1 MAYREVTMVE
11 IKEVLRLWRAWTPK
25 KRIAAQLT
33 LDVKTVRRYIAA
45 AQTCGLTQAAPGE
58 AAEPPG
64 DDQLAAILV
73 ALAPDTG
80 RPHGD
85 AWERCVAERDE
96 IERLLGQRVRLS
108 KVRRL
113 LQRKDVDIPY
123 ATLHRF
129 AVAELGFGQ
138 RAPTIPVADGKPGEE
153 LHIDT
158 GWMTML
164 VPDEHGRRRRF
175 RAWIFTPHLSRY
187 RFVYPCFAE
196 STATAIEACEAAWQ
210 FYGGVFRV
218 VVPDCTSAIVH
229 TADPRAPRLVDDFLE
244 YAQARGFH
252 VDPAR
257 PRHPKDKARTERAVR
272 DVRDDGFAGER
283 LLDIDD
289 ARRRGRTWCADE
301 YGRRIHSTTQRAPR
315 EHFESDERAH
325 LLPAPT
331 TPYDVATWS
340 EPKVGA
346 DQHAQV
352 ARALYSLP
360 FEYRNKQVR
369 ARADRSTVRFYDIVT
384 RAHIKTRERVAPGK
398 RSTDLADFPEEKAI
412 YAARDAQALVNRAR
426 SHGRAIG
433 ELAERLLASSPLPWT
448 RMRQLYMLLGLVK
461 RYGAARVQDTC
472 AACVEADAIDVF
484 RVDRMLKLAVTP
496 PSSEPVLAR
505 VIPLP
510 ARFSRPASDYAV
522 LPCVEQARTEG
533 EDS

>member
-11 IKEVLRLWRAWTPK
+11 IKEVLRLWRAGTPK
-25 KRIAAQLT
+25 KRIAAQLA
-33 LDVKTVRRYIAA
+33 LDVKTVRRYI
-45 AQTCGLTQAAPGE
+45 G
-58 AAEPPG
+58 AAETVGLAPATPEPTEE
-64 DDQLAAILV
+64 QLAAVIA

-85 AWERCVAERDE
+85 AWQRCVEHRDE
-96 IERLLGQRVRLS
+96 IEQLLAQRVRLS

-113 LQRKDVDIPY
+113 LQRRDIDIPY

-138 RAPTIPVADGKPGEE
+138 RAPTIPVADGEPGEE

-164 VPDEHGRRRRF
+164 EPDEHGRRRRF
-175 RAWIFTPHLSRY
+175 RAWVFTPHLSRY

-196 STATAIEACEAAWQ
+196 STATAIEACEAAWE

-229 TADPRAPRLVDDFLE
+229 TADPHKPRLVDDFLE

-257 PRHPKDKARTERAVR
+257 PRHPKDKARTERTVR
-272 DVRDDGFAGER
+272 DVRDDCFTAER
-283 LLDIDD
+283 LLDLDD
-289 ARRRGRTWCADE
+289 ARRRARTWCADE
-301 YGRRIHSTTQRAPR
+301 YGRRKHSTTLRPPR
-315 EHFESDERAH
+315 EHFESDEHAH
-325 LLPAPT
+325 LLAAPT
-331 TPYDVATWS
+331 APYDVAVWS

-360 FEYRNKQVR
+360 FEYRGRQVR
-369 ARADRSTVRFYDIVT
+369 ARADRSTVRFYDIVS
-384 RAHIKTRERVAPGK
+384 RAWIKTHPRVGPGR
-398 RSTDLADFPEEKAI
+398 RSTDRADFPEEKAI
-412 YAARDAQALVNRAR
+412 YAARDAQAIVNRAR
-426 SHGRAIG
+426 SHGAAIG
-433 ELAERLLASSPLPWT
+433 ELAARLLASSPLPWT

-461 RYGAARVQDTC
+461 RYGAARVDEVCATC
-472 AACVEADAIDVF
+472 VDADAIDVF
-484 RVDRMLKLAVTP
+484 RVDRMLKLAVSTP
-496 PSSEPVLAR
+496 TSEPPLAP

-510 ARFSRPASDYAV
+510 ARFARPASDYAL
-522 LPCVEQARTEG
+522 LPCVEQARTQG

>member
-1 MAYREVTMVE
+1 MIE
-11 IKEVLRLWRAWTPK
+11 IKEVLRLWRAGTPK
-25 KRIAAQLT
+25 KRIASQLT
-33 LDVKTVRRYIAA
+33 LDIKTVRRYIAA
-45 AQTCGLTQAAPGE
+45 AEATGLTAPAVE
-58 AAEPPG
+58 AVTDE
-64 DDQLAAILV
+64 QLAAVLAAV
-73 ALAPDTG
+73 APDTG
-80 RPHGD
+80 RPHGE
-85 AWERCVAERDE
+85 AWLRCIDERDE

-113 LQRKDVDIPY
+113 LQRRGIEIPY
-123 ATLHRF
+123 TTLHRF

-138 RAPTIPVADGKPGEE
+138 RAPTIPVADGEPGEE

-164 VPDEHGRRRRF
+164 EPDEHGRRRRF

-196 STATAIEACEAAWQ
+196 STATAIEACEAAWE

-218 VVPDCTSAIVH
+218 VVPDCTAAIVH
-229 TADPRAPRLVDDFLE
+229 TADPRKPRIVDDFME
-244 YAQARGFH
+244 YAQARAFH

-272 DVRDDGFAGER
+272 DVRDDCFAGER
-283 LLDIDD
+283 ILGLDD

-301 YGRRIHSTTQRAPR
+301 YGQRTHSTTQRQPR
-315 EHFESDERAH
+315 EHFESVELAH
-325 LLPAPT
+325 LLPVPT
-331 TPYDVATWS
+331 STYDVASWS

-352 ARALYSLP
+352 ARSLYSLP
-360 FEYRNKQVR
+360 FEYRGHRVR
-369 ARADRSTVRFYDIVT
+369 ARADRSTVRFYDDVS
-384 RAHIKTRERVAPGK
+384 RALIKTHARVAAGQ
-398 RSTDLADFPEEKAI
+398 RSTDRTDFPEEKAI
-412 YAARDAQALVNRAR
+412 YAARDAQALVNRAK
-426 SHGRAIG
+426 SYGSAIG
-433 ELAERLLASSPLPWT
+433 ELAARLLASSPLPWT

-461 RYGAARVQDTC
+461 RYGASRVQETC
-472 AACVEADAIDVF
+472 ATCVAADAIDVF
-484 RVDRMLKLAVTP
+484 RVDRMLKRAVPVST
-496 PSSEPVLAR
+496 SEPVLAP

-510 ARFSRPASDYAV
+510 ARHLRPASDFAV

>member
-1 MAYREVTMVE
+1 MVE
-11 IKEVLRLWRAWTPK
+11 IKEVLRLWRAGTPK

-33 LDVKTVRRYIAA
+33 LDVKTVRKYVVA
-45 AQTCGLTQAAPGE
+45 AQAAGLQAPAIE
-58 AAEPPG
+58 ALTDEQVSAVV
-64 DDQLAAILV
+64 A

-85 AWERCVAERDE
+85 AWQRCVEARDE
-96 IERLLGQRVRLS
+96 IEQLLAQRVRLS

-113 LQRKDVDIPY
+113 LHRRGIEIPY

-153 LHIDT
+153 VHIDT

-164 VPDEHGRRRRF
+164 EPDARGRRRRF

-187 RFVYPCFAE
+187 RFVYPVWTE
-196 STATAIEACEAAWQ
+196 STATAIEACEAAWE

-218 VVPDCTSAIVH
+218 VVPDCTAAIVH
-229 TADPRAPRLVDDFLE
+229 TADPRKPRLVDDFLE

-257 PRHPKDKARTERAVR
+257 PRHPKDKARTERTVR
-272 DVRDDGFAGER
+272 DVRDDCFAGER
-283 LLDIDD
+283 LLDLDD
-289 ARRRGRTWCADE
+289 ARRRARTWCAEE
-301 YGRRIHSTTQRAPR
+301 YGRRTHSTTRRPPR
-315 EHFESDERAH
+315 EHFDTDERAQ
-325 LLPAPT
+325 LLAAPT
-331 TPYDVATWS
+331 TPYDVAIWS
-340 EPKVGA
+340 EPKVAA

-352 ARALYSLP
+352 ARSLYSLP
-360 FEYRNKQVR
+360 FEYRGHEVR
-369 ARADRSTVRFYDIVT
+369 ARADRSTVRFYDLVS
-384 RAHIKTRERVAPGK
+384 RALIKTHPRVAPGQ

-412 YAARDAQALVNRAR
+412 YATRDAQALVNRAR
-426 SHGRAIG
+426 SHGAAIG
-433 ELAERLLASSPLPWT
+433 ELAAQLLARSPLPWT

-472 AACVEADAIDVF
+472 ATCVAADAIDVF
-484 RVDRMLKLAVTP
+484 RVERMLKLALPTTTTEAP
-496 PSSEPVLAR
+496 PAR

-510 ARFSRPASDYAV
+510 ARHLRPASDYAV

-533 EDS
+533 DDS

>member
-1 MAYREVTMVE
+1 MVE
-11 IKEVLRLWRAWTPK
+11 IKEVLRLWRAGTPK

-33 LDVKTVRRYIAA
+33 LDVKTVRRYVAA
-45 AQTCGLTQAAPGE
+45 AEASGLRAPDAQDVTDE
-58 AAEPPG
+58 
-64 DDQLAAILV
+64 QLATVVA

-80 RPHGD
+80 RPHGE
-85 AWERCVAERDE
+85 AWQRCVDERDE

-113 LQRKDVDIPY
+113 LHRKGVEIPY
-123 ATLHRF
+123 PTLHRF
-129 AVAELGFGQ
+129 AVAEFGFGQ
-138 RAPTIPVADGKPGEE
+138 RAPTIPVADGEPGEE

-164 VPDEHGRRRRF
+164 ERDEHGKRRRF
-175 RAWIFTPHLSRY
+175 RAWIFTPHVSRY

-196 STATAIEACEAAWQ
+196 STATAIEACEAAWE

-218 VVPDCTSAIVH
+218 VVPDCTAAIVH
-229 TADPRAPRLVDDFLE
+229 TADPRKPRLVDDFLE

-257 PRHPKDKARTERAVR
+257 PRHPKDKARTERTVR
-272 DVRDDGFAGER
+272 DVRDDCFAGER
-283 LLDIDD
+283 LLDVDD
-289 ARRRGRTWCADE
+289 ARRRARTWCADE
-301 YGRRIHSTTQRAPR
+301 YGARAHSTTQRKPR

-325 LLPAPT
+325 LLPMPT
-331 TPYDVATWS
+331 TTYDVAVWS

-352 ARALYSLP
+352 ARSLYSLP
-360 FEYRNKQVR
+360 FEYRGQHVR
-369 ARADRSTVRFYDIVT
+369 ARADRSTVRFYDLVS
-384 RAHIKTRERVAPGK
+384 RALIKTHVRVPAGR
-398 RSTDLADFPEEKAI
+398 RSTDRTDFPEEKAI
-412 YAARDAQALVNRAR
+412 YAARDAQALVNRAK
-426 SHGRAIG
+426 SYGASIG
-433 ELAERLLASSPLPWT
+433 ELASRLLASSPLPWT

-461 RYGAARVQDTC
+461 RYGAARVDETC
-472 AACVEADAIDVF
+472 ATCVDADAIDVF
-484 RVDRMLKLAVTP
+484 RVDRMLKLAIVAPTVER
-496 PSSEPVLAR
+496 EPAR

-510 ARFSRPASDYAV
+510 ARHLRPASDYAV